1 MEGQPADL
9 DVKIQRKVR
18 NHNRIFTKDF
28 DNWHKQQKLNNEN
41 VKILNKINEIQNS
54 PSPQKVVKP
63 QDEITKNSVRD
74 NKSLH
79 YLYVQKE
86 SIRIDDDNAK
96 LRKRL
101 FETKPFERYT
111 TPFLDKELLKN
122 MTVERKQQL
131 ISPIEKGFATLNNV
145 IDRNLNV
152 VEKVKYKHT

>member
-1 MEGQPADL
+1 M
-9 DVKIQRKVR
+9 
-18 NHNRIFTKDF
+18 
-28 DNWHKQQKLNNEN
+28 
-41 VKILNKINEIQNS
+41 
-54 PSPQKVVKP
+54 VKP

-111 TPFLDKELLKN
+111 KPFLDKEFLKN

-152 VEKVKYKHT
+152 VEKVKYKYT